1 MQEDKNIKLL
11 LQEYGVEETSSSFNN
26 DIMQRIN
33 AALATKQ
40 SKPLLNN
47 FIIRLLKIAFLIVA
61 ISVISLFCFVPN
73 LNFSFDIRNNIFNQL
88 FTFIIVFWIGML
100 MNICLNKIW
109 SKKTVLYN

>member
-26 DIMQRIN
+26 DIMQRVN
-33 AALATKQ
+33 AALVTKQ

-47 FIIRLLKIAFLIVA
+47 FIIRLLKLAFLIVA
-61 ISVISLFCFVPN
+61 ISVISIVCFVPN
-73 LNFSFDIRNNIFNQL
+73 LNFYFNIHNNIFNQL
-88 FTFIIVFWIGML
+88 FTFIIVFWVGML